1 MSDIPPVTDYTL
13 PPQDERRPLI
23 EALRRHALRRP
34 EQAACCAEMTAFILS
49 SAECFRRTHTPGH
62 LTGSAWLLSPE
73 GDAALLTLHRKLKR
87 WLQPGGH
94 ADGDTNLLRVALREA
109 EEESG
114 IAGIRPLSSDI
125 FDIDIHVIPA
135 RPGEPEHRH
144 YDVRYLLRA
153 PNRHFT
159 CSTESVALAWR
170 PIAQLASDQADV
182 DPSVARMARLT
193 QSLHG

>member
-1 MSDIPPVTDYTL
+1 MSDTEPLADNRL
-13 PPQDERRPLI
+13 PPQDERHPLI
-23 EALRRHALRRP
+23 EALRRHARRRP

-49 SAECFRRTHTPGH
+49 SRDCFRRTHALGH

-94 ADGDTNLLRVALREA
+94 ADGDADLLRVALREA

-114 IAGIRPLSSDI
+114 IVGIHPLSTDI
-125 FDIDIHVIPA
+125 FDVDIHLIPA

-153 PNRHFT
+153 PHRRFV
-159 CSTESVALAWR
+159 CSAESEALAWL
-170 PIAQLASDQADV
+170 PIARLASPHADV